1 MRIMDNLEEGTST
14 FYAELKKMKR
24 IVDAANAD
32 EKVFILLDEM
42 LRVTNTL
49 DRHTGSV
56 ALIKQLIKHGAV
68 GIIASHDIA
77 LAELEKQY
85 PQAIK
90 NYHFDSTIIKEEIV
104 FDYRIKDGVCESTNA
119 SLLMKKIGIEME
131 AG

>member
-1 MRIMDNLEEGTST
+1 
-14 FYAELKKMKR
+14 
-24 IVDAANAD
+24 
-32 EKVFILLDEM
+32 M
-42 LRVTNTL
+42 LRGTNTL

-90 NYHFDSTIIKEEIV
+90 NYHFDSTIITEEIV
-104 FDYRIKDGVCESTNA
+104 IDYRIKDGVCESTNA